1 MRALRERRE
10 RERRDGGRQKT
21 ILRRKK
27 TPTESVINK
36 WREHK
41 VVIQGRRK
49 KNGETERRPLV
60 EGQCCG
66 PNHVFSEYSARCN
79 VILFIQH
86 HENVMERHTCGCSLA
101 NSFIHSRLCY

>member
-1 MRALRERRE
+1 MRALREKRE

-49 KNGETERRPLV
+49 K
-60 EGQCCG
+60 
-66 PNHVFSEYSARCN
+66 
-79 VILFIQH
+79 
-86 HENVMERHTCGCSLA
+86 MERQNEGLW
-101 NSFIHSRLCY
+101 

>member
-1 MRALRERRE
+1 MKTGAEPNTSCLKKTDARVESKMRALGEKRE

-41 VVIQGRRK
+41 VVIQGRRGGK
-49 KNGETERRPLV
+49 
-60 EGQCCG
+60 
-66 PNHVFSEYSARCN
+66 
-79 VILFIQH
+79 
-86 HENVMERHTCGCSLA
+86 MERQKEGLW
-101 NSFIHSRLCY
+101 